1 MPQSQNTKA
10 LLIALGGSP
19 QKAIFTI
26 NHYRPEYLLFFTTQ
40 KAEDLIKQV
49 IQPAIQQMP
58 KRWDCVVTPDAAN
71 FVECYKVLARQLTE
85 LLRNWQVQPGELVVD
100 YTEGT
105 QSMVMAMAL
114 AASEYCT
121 RFVFASGEDLAPEA
135 GKEEAAPALL
145 ESNPWDLKAGDEA
158 RQAAVHFNQGRYTQ
172 ARLIFSRLQERVSG
186 GSKPLYK
193 ALSDLADGY
202 NLWDVFQYQKG
213 LEKLKGA
220 KRALELSAVW
230 GGPPGIKAILAGVG
244 ENLVFVEKVMMAQRR
259 VDRTLFLDL
268 MGNAK
273 RRAEIAHHY
282 EDAMVRLYRA
292 LEALAQIQLENACG
306 IKSQDI
312 RPEQLPEGVREDYR
326 QCFTSELDGKIKLPL
341 NAAYH
346 LLKALGDPL
355 GQAFSNQWPQMKLV
369 LDAQNHSIL
378 AHGFEPIKPERY
390 QQMFDIVLK
399 LGGASIE
406 QLPRFPQMEV

>member
-1 MPQSQNTKA
+1 MPQNENTKA

-19 QKAIFTI
+19 RKAIFTI
-26 NHYRPEYLLFFTTQ
+26 NYYRPEYLLFFTTQ
-40 KAEDLIKQV
+40 KGEDLIKLV

-71 FVECYKVLARQLTE
+71 FSECYRVLARKLAE
-85 LLRNWQVQPGELVVD
+85 SLRHWQVQPGELVLD

-114 AASEYCT
+114 AASDHCT
-121 RFVFASGEDLAPEA
+121 RFVFASGEDLPPEA
-135 GKEEAAPALL
+135 GKEEAIPSLL

-158 RQAAVHFNQGRYTQ
+158 RQAAMHFNQGRYAQ
-172 ARLIFSRLQERVSG
+172 ARMIFSRLQERVSG

-202 NLWDVFQYQKG
+202 DLWDAFQYQKG

-230 GGPPGIKAILAGVG
+230 GGPPGIKSILAGVG
-244 ENLVFVEKVMMAQRR
+244 ENLIFLEKVMMAQRR
-259 VDRTLFLDL
+259 VDKTLFLDL
-268 MGNAK
+268 TGNAR

-282 EDAMVRLYRA
+282 EEAMIRLHRA
-292 LEALAQIQLENACG
+292 LEALAQIQLEKAYG

-312 RPEQLPEGVREDYR
+312 RPEELPEGVREDYR

-341 NAAYH
+341 YAAYH
-346 LLKALGDPL
+346 LLKVLGDPL

-369 LDAQNHSIL
+369 LDVQNHSIL
-378 AHGFEPIKPERY
+378 GHGFEPIKPERY

-399 LGGASIE
+399 LGGTSIE
-406 QLPRFPQMEV
+406 QLPRFPQMEL